1 MAACPIVD
9 ARDLAQFLAAH
20 PPFDSLTPDE
30 VAGVAA
36 AATVARYADGELI
49 VDAFVDPTRAV
60 FVVLDGRVEL
70 WNHDAVG
77 EADEIVAPGG
87 LFGFF
92 AMLTER
98 SMGPRAVAAG
108 SAEVARIP
116 ASAAAPAFASRPGAR
131 FLVEAAATVRD
142 RAVPSYS
149 LVDELIVAPPLLVS
163 PADPIG
169 EIARRMTEAGLG
181 CAVVADRRGHLGLIT
196 DALLRRRVLVEGRT
210 ADTPAEQVLDADVPV
225 VRSGDSA
232 VEALLLLLDR
242 EAEYVLVTSRAGDV
256 CGVLAPR
263 DFAISPSTAGVAL
276 HERLRRAGSIDE
288 LTSVARGVPAML
300 GELLARGLAS
310 GRVIAVYSAMLDT
323 IVRRSI
329 EFVFRERDDLSVD
342 AFTWLSLGSNGRRE
356 AVPSSDVD
364 SAVAFDDGAFGD
376 TVADADID
384 RYRAAFTEVG
394 AVLAEAGLS
403 GDDHGATAGKRL
415 FARTNAQW
423 RAAGEGWLAAPEEN
437 QGAMMT
443 SLMVD
448 ARPIHGDPGL
458 PAVTRT
464 VGDLRRHPGTM
475 RLLLQESLARRAR
488 GRPVLHLLSR
498 RPERFDIKA
507 YALLPVVNVARW
519 AALSVGSHAL
529 PTVDRLRSAA
539 GSAMLPDDAAAT
551 LVEVFEVLQRVRLR
565 HQIRQVRSGV
575 RPSDVL
581 VMGEVSAIDR
591 SVIAQAVR
599 EIAAVQRRMDNV
611 AHFVPVE
618 DWTAPEPAP

>member
-1 MAACPIVD
+1 MEASTSVD
-9 ARDLAQFLAAH
+9 AGQVAQFLAVH
-20 PPFDSLTPDE
+20 PPFDSLSPDE
-30 VAGVAA
+30 LQAVAA
-36 AATVARYADGELI
+36 ASSLREYVDGELV
-49 VDAFVDPTRAV
+49 VDAFTDPIRAV

-70 WNHDAVG
+70 WNFDAVG
-77 EADEIVAPGG
+77 EADEIVDAGG
-87 LFGFF
+87 VFGFS

-98 SMGPRAVAAG
+98 PMGPRAVASGRAG
-108 SAEVARIP
+108 VARIP
-116 ASAAAPAFASRPGAR
+116 AALAAPAFASHRGAR
-131 FLVEAAATVRD
+131 FLVERATTARERDAAA
-142 RAVPSYS
+142 PSYS
-149 LVDELIVAPPLLVS
+149 LVDDLIVRPPLLVAPS
-163 PADPIG
+163 ATIG
-169 EIARRMTEAGLG
+169 AVARRMTEADLG
-181 CAVVADRRGHLGLIT
+181 CAVVHDRRGPLGVIT
-196 DALLRRRVLVEGRT
+196 DALLRRHVLVEGR
-210 ADTPAEQVLDADVPV
+210 APDTPAEQVMDPAVPM
-225 VRSGDSA
+225 VRTGESA

-242 EAEYVLVTSRAGDV
+242 EAEYVVVTSLGGDV
-256 CGVLAPR
+256 LGVLAPR
-263 DFAISPSTAGVAL
+263 DFAIAPTTAGVSL
-276 HERLRRAGSIDE
+276 HERLRRAGCIDE
-288 LTSVARGVPAML
+288 LTATARGVPTML

-310 GRVIAVYSAMLDT
+310 GRVITVYSAMLDT

-329 EFVFRERDDLSVD
+329 EFVFRGHEDLSVD

-364 SAVAFDDGAFGD
+364 SAAAFDDA
-376 TVADADID
+376 VPDADIA
-384 RYRAAFTEVG
+384 RYRAAFGEVH

-403 GDDHGATAGKRL
+403 SDDHGATARQAL

-423 RAAGEGWLAAPEEN
+423 RSAGEGWLAAPAEG

-458 PAVTRT
+458 PAVSRT

-507 YALLPVVNVARW
+507 HALLPVVNMARW

-529 PTVDRLRSAA
+529 PTTERLRSAA
-539 GSAMLPDDAAAT
+539 GSAMLPDDAART
-551 LVEVFEVLQRVRLR
+551 LIEVFEVLQRVRLR
-565 HQIRQVRSGV
+565 HQIRQLRSGTD
-575 RPSDVL
+575 PSDLL
-581 VMGEVSAIDR
+581 VMNEVSSIDR

-611 AHFVPVE
+611 SHYVPVE
-618 DWTAPEPAP
+618 SWTAPEPAS